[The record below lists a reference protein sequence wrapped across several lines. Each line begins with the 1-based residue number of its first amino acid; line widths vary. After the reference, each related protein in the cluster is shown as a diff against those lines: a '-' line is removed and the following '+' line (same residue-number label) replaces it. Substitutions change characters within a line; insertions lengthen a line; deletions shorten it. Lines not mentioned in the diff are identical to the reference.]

1 MVESRLPSSKI
12 GIKFFEDLKNLPVRN
27 LTFLNLL
34 DMTNIFISFN
44 KIIVAKKFV
53 SAHLKINPGVHGP
66 KNQSYFKINR
76 TFNDII

>member
-1 MVESRLPSSKI
+1 MVESRLPSSKV
-12 GIKFFEDLKNLPVRN
+12 GIKFFEELRNLPVRN

-53 SAHLKINPGVHGP
+53 STHLKTNLANSG
-66 KNQSYFKINR
+66 
-76 TFNDII
+76 